1 MVASTN
7 RKMDK
12 STVLKAT
19 IAFLRNQKGE
29 WMRG

>member
-1 MVASTN
+1 MVATSP

-19 IAFLRNQKGE
+19 IAFLKAHNG
-29 WMRG
+29 MD